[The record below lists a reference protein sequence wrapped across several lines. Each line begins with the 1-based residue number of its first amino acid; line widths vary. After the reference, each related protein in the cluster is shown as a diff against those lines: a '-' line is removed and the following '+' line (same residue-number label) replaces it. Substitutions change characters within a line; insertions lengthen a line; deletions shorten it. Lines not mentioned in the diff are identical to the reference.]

1 MISPAIS
8 IIIPNYNKGAFIS
21 ATIESIL
28 HNSFKNWELVI
39 VDDGSTDHSLQIIEQ
54 FVRNDNR
61 IKLIKQ
67 ANQGGA
73 QARNVGLDAIQAP
86 YFMFVD
92 ADDFI
97 SPFCLESRLKKADEF
112 NEFDGWIFP
121 MQPFRD
127 GHPEER
133 MSTWRPPEDQLLAGL
148 IGHELSWSTVSP
160 LWRTQ
165 AIKGKFKFN
174 PRYHRLQ
181 DVQFHTEI
189 VLSGIP
195 LKTFPKVPADCYYRL
210 IADSKSSKD
219 MFILK
224 WISSCEM
231 YVQEYTPQVD
241 DALKKKILKTF
252 MRCLETA
259 GHFYRRRQINENAFN
274 QAIAITLRNMPS
286 RYTKV
291 CIQVYR
297 QVLKLPFHVR
307 GAYRVFSFLLTL

>member
-1 MISPAIS
+1 MSSPEIS
-8 IIIPNYNKGAFIS
+8 IIIPNYNKGLFIS

-28 HNSFKNWELVI
+28 NNSFKEWELVI
-39 VDDGSTDHSLQIIEQ
+39 VDDGSTDHSIEILER
-54 FVRNDNR
+54 FVKQDPR

-67 ANQGGA
+67 HNQGGA
-73 QARNVGLDAIQAP
+73 QARNIGLSNIQAP
-86 YFMFVD
+86 YFLFVD

-97 SPFCLESRLKKADEF
+97 SPFCLEVRLKKAKEF
-112 NEFDGWIFP
+112 SDFDGWIFP

-127 GHPEER
+127 GHPEEK
-133 MSTWRPPEDQLLAGL
+133 MSTWRPPESQLLEGL
-148 IGHELSWSTVSP
+148 IGHELTWSTVSP
-160 LWRTQ
+160 LWRTA
-165 AIKGKFKFN
+165 AIKEKFRFN
-174 PRYHRLQ
+174 PKYHRLQ

-189 VLSGIP
+189 VLSGLR

-241 DALKKKILKTF
+241 TPLKKRILKTF

-259 GHFYRRRQINENAFN
+259 GHYYRRGQINESAFN
-274 QAIAITLRNMPS
+274 QAIAIAQRNMPS
-286 RYTKV
+286 RYSHA
-291 CIQVYR
+291 CIELYR
-297 QVLKLPFHVR
+297 QVLRLPFHVR
-307 GAYRVFSFLLTL
+307 GAYRIFSFLLTL